1 MRCWDVQH
9 GAWDDRIIRLHG
21 LRCCDLSYGVE
32 AVPYKHNQHL
42 LRHEPVLHR
51 GHVDSLPAMWGRS
64 LQRRLCDDVHRRL
77 RAGRLHEQRGVRE
90 LRGWDVSAC
99 VGCDEFEPVPGV
111 RGWQL
116 QLCFRGFSVQRV
128 RRWDVRRG
136 REG

>member
-1 MRCWDVQH
+1 MQDMRCWDVQH
-9 GAWDDRIIRLHG
+9 GAWDDVCGVGLHG
-21 LRCCDLSYGVE
+21 LRYCDLSYRVE

-51 GHVDSLPAMWGRS
+51 GHVRRVSNLCIRS

-111 RGWQL
+111 Q
-116 QLCFRGFSVQRV
+116 
-128 RRWDVRRG
+128 DVRCLRG
-136 REG
+136 DNDWCKLLRRGSV